1 MDNSQGR
8 LRPEMFGRIRH
19 VEKMEPR
26 PVVPN
31 GTVIQGDGQNVVYVE
46 KSPGRFESRPVT
58 IGARVKDGVA
68 IMTGLQA
75 GDRVV
80 VDGVMLL
87 RGI

>member
-1 MDNSQGR
+1 
-8 LRPEMFGRIRH
+8 MFGRIRH

-46 KSPGRFESRPVT
+46 KSPGKFESRPVT
-58 IGARVKDGVA
+58 VGVRVKDGVA
-68 IMTGLQA
+68 IMTGLQE